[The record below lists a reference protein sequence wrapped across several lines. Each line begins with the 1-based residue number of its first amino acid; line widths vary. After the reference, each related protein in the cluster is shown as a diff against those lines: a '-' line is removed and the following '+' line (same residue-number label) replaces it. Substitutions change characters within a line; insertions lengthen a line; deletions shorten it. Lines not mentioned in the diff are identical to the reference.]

1 MTDTSKS
8 DARDALSRVYRAY
21 FNFCMTPD
29 RDSVFTLLSALHS
42 LHDRCPTETR
52 DFLFSRSE
60 FVSLK
65 ALRNYFQHEAEVRHR
80 LKVVPANKYPIITDL
95 FILCLVDRAVVDA
108 ALDAIPEKRRT
119 VERAQAEQC
128 FKWYGPCVN
137 INPAIL
143 NLIAAL
149 TLHVMESGLVPD
161 EPAYAEMAQR
171 IAWEEAHG
179 HEHFVTG
186 DIACHA
192 GNVDAVFTEILAKD
206 E

>member
-1 MTDTSKS
+1 MTDKSTS

-21 FNFCMTPD
+21 FTFCTTPN
-29 RDSVFTLLSALHS
+29 RDCVFALLSALHS
-42 LHDRCPTETR
+42 LHDRCPSETR
-52 DFLFSRSE
+52 QFLFSRSE

-95 FILCLVDRAVVDA
+95 LILCLVDRAVVDA
-108 ALDAIPEKRRT
+108 ALDAIPEKRRA

-128 FKWYGPCVN
+128 LKWYGPCVN

-149 TLHVMESGLVPD
+149 TLHVMESGLEPD
-161 EPAYAEMAQR
+161 EPAYKEMAKQ
-171 IAWEEAHG
+171 IGWEQARG
-179 HEHFVTG
+179 HAHFVTG
-186 DIACHA
+186 DIACLA
-192 GNVDAVFTEILAKD
+192 VDVDAVFAEILSND